1 MSQLNV
7 FSRLPKFTGVDGGP
21 HFHTWLKNFERCC
34 TIAEKKDDLVQGQLL
49 MLSVEGRVLAVLEQ
63 VEEEKGS
70 QLKYSDLKQSLTMVF
85 DSPADQE
92 ARMTEFES
100 RVQHLDET
108 EEEYMLALIKLFKA
122 ANHDVKPEDINR
134 AVKQKF
140 LNSISADLCHN
151 VFIFCNNPLDDTV
164 GHQDLLKASRDARV
178 HLTATKQ
185 LVTPASDDPIFHTA
199 SRPTCRP
206 TQVSSNATV
215 NALTDNSTLN
225 AVLSLT
231 KKFDEQVRLNEQR
244 FKEQEDKINLLSNS
258 SQQFSRGRGRWPMSR
273 RSFRGRTYA
282 APQQEPGW
290 ATQPNSYP
298 SEIRCHYCNELNHFK
313 QDCVLF
319 KRHNQQQD
327 AMWNFP
333 QQGNLSGRR

>member
-21 HFHTWLKNFERCC
+21 DLHTWLKNFERCC

-49 MLSVEGRVLAVLEQ
+49 MLSVEGRALAVLEQ

-85 DSPADQE
+85 DSPADRE

-100 RVQHLDET
+100 RVQHLHET

-122 ANHDVKPEDINR
+122 ANHDVKPEDVNR
-134 AVKQKF
+134 AVKRKF
-140 LNSISADLCHN
+140 LNSISADLRHN

-164 GHQDLLKASRDARV
+164 GHQDLLKACRDAGV

-185 LVTPASDDPIFHTA
+185 LVTSASDDPIFHTA
-199 SRPTCRP
+199 SRPTCGP
-206 TQVSSNATV
+206 TQVSLNAVV
-215 NALTDNSTLN
+215 NAITDDSTLN
-225 AVLSLT
+225 TVLSLT
-231 KKFDEQVRLNEQR
+231 QKFDEQVKLHEQC

-258 SQQFSRGRGRWPMSR
+258 SPRFSRGRGRWPRSR
-273 RSFRGRTYA
+273 GSF
-282 APQQEPGW
+282 
-290 ATQPNSYP
+290 
-298 SEIRCHYCNELNHFK
+298 
-313 QDCVLF
+313 
-319 KRHNQQQD
+319 
-327 AMWNFP
+327 
-333 QQGNLSGRR
+333 